1 MSGRGG
7 LFAALLLG
15 AACQGRGVS
24 PTETQV
30 TRDTAD
36 QVMVGMSTR
45 NYEKG
50 VLRNHV
56 DADTAYFHQI
66 RQTIDFRGLT
76 MRFFDA
82 QGNQKSTLTARRGVF
97 NSVNNSLDARG
108 QVVVRSNDGSVLRT
122 EHLVY
127 DQSLNAIRSDTA
139 FTYDSPTEHLTG
151 ASFTSDVEIRNVQV
165 QQPRGRQRGRGVNL
179 EER

>member
-1 MSGRGG
+1 MTGRSGI
-7 LFAALLLG
+7 LLSLLTA

-30 TRDTAD
+30 MRDTAD

-56 DADTAYFHQI
+56 DADTAYFHQT

-76 MRFFDA
+76 MRFFDV
-82 QGNQKSTLTARRGVF
+82 QGNEKSTLTARRGVF

-108 QVVVRSNDGSVLRT
+108 QVVVRSNDGTVLRT
-122 EHLVY
+122 EHLIY
-127 DQSLNAIRSDTA
+127 DQSLNKIQSDTT

-151 ASFTSDVEIRNVQV
+151 ASFISDVDIRNVQV
-165 QQPRGRQRGRGVNL
+165 QQPRGRQRGRGMNL